1 VSCGLSIEL
10 EKKEVTKM
18 LHICQGNCFCE
29 SSGNNFAKAK
39 VLYCYG
45 EFVPQRTIADSEE
58 EDEESPWFLDIE
70 MLEVFQLILVVF
82 FILAILVVLLTI
94 RSGISMIE
102 RQLKKV
108 VVNLKRTPSW
118 SSDEDNL
125 AEAGNLNRVFL
136 KKDNGGPVPGG
147 GEYKDSFD
155 MDIAT
160 VNNHTLQKK

>member
-1 VSCGLSIEL
+1 MTDP
-10 EKKEVTKM
+10 VTKM

-45 EFVPQRTIADSEE
+45 EVVLQRSLPNPEE
-58 EDEESPWFLDIE
+58 EEEESPWFLDID
-70 MLEVFQLILVVF
+70 MLQILQLILVVF
-82 FILAILVVLLTI
+82 FILAILIVLLTI
-94 RSGISMIE
+94 RSGICMIE

-136 KKDNGGPVPGG
+136 KKDTGVPGA
-147 GEYKDSFD
+147 EYKDNYD

-160 VNNHTLQKK
+160 VTTLQKK